1 MWHRSAFH
9 LSDFAKILLIVAVLA
24 TAGATHMYEN
34 QMDENRNVL
43 RIEHFTP
50 NEMTDTL
57 EWLDRY
63 YASLAG
69 LQRPDGLVTNGR
81 IEFDAVSQ
89 WLFRHYLD
97 ARSRGATPQ
106 AARAS
111 VENAI
116 RATPEWQK
124 KHR

>member
-1 MWHRSAFH
+1 MWHRSALH
-9 LSDFAKILLIVAVLA
+9 LSDFAKILLIVAVVA
-24 TAGATHMYEN
+24 TAGATHIYETRGYEN
-34 QMDENRNVL
+34 GGVL
-43 RIEHFTP
+43 RINQFTP

-63 YASLAG
+63 YASLGG
-69 LQRPDGLVTNGR
+69 LQRPGGLVTNGR

-106 AARAS
+106 DARAS
-111 VENAI
+111 IESAI

-124 KHR
+124 KHQ

>member
-1 MWHRSAFH
+1 MWDRSAFH
-9 LSDFAKILLIVAVLA
+9 LSDFAKILLIVAVVA
-24 TAGATHMYEN
+24 TAGATHLYEN
-34 QMDENRNVL
+34 RGIEYRNEL
-43 RIEHFTP
+43 RIQHFTP

-63 YASLAG
+63 YASLGG

-97 ARSRGATPQ
+97 ARGRGATPE

-111 VENAI
+111 IENAI

>member
-1 MWHRSAFH
+1 MQKCGMWQHSAFH

-24 TAGATHMYEN
+24 TAGATHVY
-34 QMDENRNVL
+34 ENRNVL
-43 RIEHFTP
+43 RIRNFTP
-50 NEMTDTL
+50 NELTDTL

-63 YASLAG
+63 YASSDG
-69 LQRPDGLVTNGR
+69 LQRPGGLVTNGR

-106 AARAS
+106 IARAS

>member
-1 MWHRSAFH
+1 MWHPAFH

-24 TAGATHMYEN
+24 TAGTMHVY
-34 QMDENRNVL
+34 ENRNVL
-43 RIEHFTP
+43 RIKHFTP
-50 NEMTDTL
+50 NEMTDTF

-63 YASLAG
+63 YASSGG

-81 IEFDAVSQ
+81 IDTNAVSH

-106 AARAS
+106 DARAS

-116 RATPEWQK
+116 RATPEWQN
-124 KHR
+124 KHHR

>member
-1 MWHRSAFH
+1 MSHRPAFH
-9 LSDFAKILLIVAVLA
+9 LSDFAKILLIAAVLA

-34 QMDENRNVL
+34 RGDENRNVL
-43 RIEHFTP
+43 RIKHFTP

-63 YASLAG
+63 YASSGG

-81 IEFDAVSQ
+81 IDFDAVSH

-106 AARAS
+106 VARAS
-111 VENAI
+111 IENAI

>member
-1 MWHRSAFH
+1 MWHGLAFH
-9 LSDFAKILLIVAVLA
+9 LSDFAKILLIIAVLG
-24 TAGATHMYEN
+24 TAAATHVY
-34 QMDENRNVL
+34 ENRNGL

-57 EWLDRY
+57 EWLDGY
-63 YASLAG
+63 YASSDG

-81 IEFDAVSQ
+81 IDFNAVSH

-106 AARAS
+106 MARAS
-111 VENAI
+111 VEHAI